1 MVVGV
6 VTWRMQLPAAG
17 SLKEK
22 RSVVKGVKAR
32 LRNTLNVSVAETGLH
47 DLLMSAQISACV
59 VATDQVQAQSVLQ
72 AADDLMEEEWRIR
85 LSGTETVYY

>member
-6 VTWRMQLPAAG
+6 ITWRMQLPAAG

-47 DLLMSAQISACV
+47 DLPMSAEISACV

-72 AADDLMEEEWRIR
+72 AADDLLEEEWRIR